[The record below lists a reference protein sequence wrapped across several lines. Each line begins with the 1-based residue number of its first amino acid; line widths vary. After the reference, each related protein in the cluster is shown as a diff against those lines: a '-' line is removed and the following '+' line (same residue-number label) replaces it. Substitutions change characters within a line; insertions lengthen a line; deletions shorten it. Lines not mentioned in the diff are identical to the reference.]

1 MSAPRKEL
9 DKEIFENLCSVLCT
23 VDEICQ
29 IFSVTDKTLFAWVRR
44 TYNASFSVVYN
55 AHAGKGKSSLRR
67 MQLKLAQNN
76 AQMAIWLG
84 KQWLNQVDRR
94 EEVLTQGGNTQ
105 SPMKLEIVIQDQ
117 SDDKRLKKMEQ
128 EVIDGIKHSE
138 GL

>member
-29 IFSVTDKTLFAWVRR
+29 IFSISKQLLFRWVKR
-44 TYNASFSVVYN
+44 TYDASFSTIYN

-84 KQWLNQVDRR
+84 KQWLGQVDRK
-94 EEVLTQGGNTQ
+94 EEVITNGNAQAPT
-105 SPMKLEIVIQDQ
+105 KLEVVIKDE
-117 SDDKRLKKMEQ
+117 SDDKRLKKIEA
-128 EVIDGIKHSE
+128 EIIDGIKRSE
-138 GL
+138 GI

>member
-1 MSAPRKEL
+1 MQYKEF
-9 DKEIFENLCSVLCT
+9 DKEMFENLCSVLCT
-23 VDEICQ
+23 AEEICQ
-29 IFSVTDKTLFAWVRR
+29 IFSTTKTTLFGWVKR
-44 TYNASFSVVYN
+44 TYGQPFSTVYN

-84 KQWLNQVDRR
+84 KQWLSQVDRR

-105 SPMKLEIVIQDQ
+105 SPMKLEIVIQDET
-117 SDDKRLKKMEQ
+117 DEKRHKKVEQ
-128 EVIDGIKHSE
+128 EVIDGIKSSE